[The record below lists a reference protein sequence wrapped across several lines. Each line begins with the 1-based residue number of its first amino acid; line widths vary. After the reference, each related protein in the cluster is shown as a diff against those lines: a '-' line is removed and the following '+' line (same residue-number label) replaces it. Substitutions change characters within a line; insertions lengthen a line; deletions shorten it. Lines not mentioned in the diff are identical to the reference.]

1 MTCKSTAP
9 TIVSAREL
17 ALRAL
22 EKTLRDIPMIRFV
35 SRSDI
40 TAEQLAEPQLPAI
53 LIVERATQ
61 YKPQSTGPRQT
72 VRVDSSIALDVQGVA
87 RRGCSFAEVSA
98 TREALVHA
106 VLMQLYAHPGLR
118 VMQSEDMLTVRV
130 QPTLSAQVTYVQMQ
144 QPYARA
150 MIHVDLVVEQQVD
163 TRARTEGRTMIPDIS
178 VGA

>member
-1 MTCKSTAP
+1 MTCKSTVSENP
-9 TIVSAREL
+9 SAREL

-22 EKTLRDIPMIRFV
+22 EKTLRDIPGIRFV

-40 TAEQLAEPQLPAI
+40 TSEQLAETQLPAI
-53 LIVERATQ
+53 LIVERSTN
-61 YKPQSTGPRQT
+61 YKPQSSGPHQT

-106 VLMQLYAHPGLR
+106 VLMQLYTRPGLR
-118 VMQSEDMLTVRV
+118 VMQSEDVLTVRV
-130 QPTLSAQVTYVQMQ
+130 QPTLSTQVTYVQVP

-163 TRARTEGRTMIPDIS
+163 TRARTEGRTVIPDIS